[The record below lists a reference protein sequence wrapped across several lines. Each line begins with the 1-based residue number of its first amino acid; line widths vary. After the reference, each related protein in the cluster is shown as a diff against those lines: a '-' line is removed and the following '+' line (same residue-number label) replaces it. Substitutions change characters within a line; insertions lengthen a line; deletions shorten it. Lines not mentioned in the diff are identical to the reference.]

1 MKEPKESE
9 GFDYELLWNNE
20 EKKKEKNIVEELPR
34 GLPRTGIKGRYLKK
48 KQHVGRLQLKRS
60 WGNYF
65 KSGEGRDIVE
75 D

>member
-1 MKEPKESE
+1 MEKKNEE
-9 GFDYELLWNNE
+9 FDYESLWNKE
-20 EKKKEKNIVEELPR
+20 DKKKEKNIVDELPK

-48 KQHVGRLQLKRS
+48 KQYVGRQQLKKS
-60 WGNYF
+60 WGSYF